1 MEVDNRIKV
10 IVFGSVARRL
20 ATIQSDY
27 DLAVIVDDAIRL
39 KEFRHQFYFQRQKV
53 KFPVDFIF
61 RSQSQFEQKKES
73 NPIDNEIAETG
84 IEIYPHWNL
93 ND

>member
-1 MEVDNRIKV
+1 M
-10 IVFGSVARRL
+10 
-20 ATIQSDY
+20 
-27 DLAVIVDDAIRL
+27 IVDDAIHL